1 MDRVRGDMSAAIA
14 DGGGSI
20 RRLAR
25 QVGWARIAVTIL
37 FLVIALLF
45 ARFGWSIP
53 LAVDAER
60 ALYDVRALVTAPQV
74 EQDPRIVMVVYTDR
88 TLELTGKR
96 SPLDRAL
103 LAKALTNIDRL
114 GAKAIG
120 IDILID
126 QPQPEDP
133 ELIRAFRGMRTPTY
147 LGFAS
152 NATNANFMQVW
163 QEEFLASF
171 LKQLKPGNVRPT
183 SIRLEADP
191 DNVARS
197 WPTQPAVLP
206 PLLPNAVAGDT
217 RFRDYQGGI
226 RYRLPADPE
235 RPVFNSL
242 SIELFEN
249 PALADAMRDQIQ
261 GRYVLIGGDIADID
275 QFETPATRLTN
286 QTTTGLEVHATLL
299 AQLLDAKR
307 LVVTPYWLVWLAAL
321 LVIACAAGTALLDV
335 KPIVAGLLFV
345 LQLALIAALPF
356 WLRSLGVDTQ
366 RVPAFGW
373 AVGWIVAFSAVS
385 AAARAVTSDQRRFA
399 QSALGKYLPV
409 DIANELLRNPDR
421 LALHGEKREIYALFS
436 DLEGF
441 TKLSHAIEPEM
452 VAFLLNSYLDR
463 LSAVVL
469 EHGGT
474 IDKFVGDAVVAFWG
488 APISRP
494 DDADRAAKAAIAM
507 YQAGEVFRTSAPPGV
522 PPIGVTRVGVH
533 RGEAIVGNF
542 GGEGRMQYTALGDSM
557 NLAARLEG
565 ANKQLKT
572 KVLLSDTARA
582 RSTLT
587 LFRPMGR
594 VAVRGRSTPIA
605 VWEPVPQMSA
615 ADVTA
620 FTDMV
625 NAFDQGDPQALQRLE
640 EYAGDHPDDAGVA
653 NLVYRLKQVGSGG
666 SFVLD

>member
-1 MDRVRGDMSAAIA
+1 MDAVRGGLPAAFA
-14 DGGGSI
+14 DSGGSI
-20 RRLAR
+20 RRLTR
-25 QVGWARIAVTIL
+25 QVGWARLTATIF
-37 FLVIALLF
+37 FLVIAILF

-96 SPLDRAL
+96 SPLDRSL
-103 LAKALTNIDRL
+103 LAKALANIDRL

-133 ELIRAFRGMRTPTY
+133 ELIRAFRGMKTPTY

-163 QEEFLASF
+163 QEEFLANF
-171 LKQLKPGNVRPT
+171 LKQLAPGNVHPT
-183 SIRLEADP
+183 SIRLEADS

-197 WPTQPAVLP
+197 WPSQPAALP
-206 PLLPNAVAGDT
+206 PLLPNAVAGDSA
-217 RFRDYQGGI
+217 FRSYQGGI

-242 SIELFEN
+242 SIELFES
-249 PALADAMRDQIQ
+249 PALADAMRDQIA
-261 GRYVLIGGDIADID
+261 GKYVLIGGDIADID

-299 AQLLDAKR
+299 AQLLDGKR
-307 LVVTPYWLVWLAAL
+307 FVMTPYWLVWAMAL

-335 KPIVAGLLFV
+335 KPLVAGLLFV
-345 LQLALIAALPF
+345 LQLALIVAVPF

-366 RVPAFGW
+366 RIPAFGW
-373 AVGWIVAFSAVS
+373 AVGWIVTFSAVS

-488 APISRP
+488 APIARP
-494 DDADRAAKAAIAM
+494 DDADRAARAAIAM
-507 YQAGEVFRTSAPPGV
+507 YEAGEAFRAAAPPGV

-572 KVLLSDTARA
+572 KVLLSEPARA

-605 VWEPVPQMSA
+605 VWEPVPHMNP

-625 NAFDQGDPQALQRLE
+625 NAFEQGDVQALQRLE
-640 EYAGDHPDDAGVA
+640 DYANEHPDDAAVA
-653 NLVYRLKQVGSGG
+653 NLVYRLKQTGSGG